1 MTFLATNLQV
11 LRKHY
16 KRTQQ
21 AVADDLRIS
30 RSSLSSY
37 ELGTLEPPAVL
48 LITMATHYG
57 ITVDRLL
64 KHDLRTLSQYYMGQL
79 ERGEDKLFY
88 LPACIHPV
96 NPPK

>member
-1 MTFLATNLQV
+1 
-11 LRKHY
+11 
-16 KRTQQ
+16 
-21 AVADDLRIS
+21 
-30 RSSLSSY
+30 
-37 ELGTLEPPAVL
+37 
-48 LITMATHYG
+48 MATHYG

>member
-1 MTFLATNLQV
+1 MTYLASNLKV
-11 LRKHY
+11 LRKHN
-16 KRTQQ
+16 KRSQ
-21 AVADDLRIS
+21 ASVAEDLRLS
-30 RSSLSSY
+30 RSVLSGH
-37 ELGTLEPPAVL
+37 ELGTAEPNAVK
-48 LITMATHYG
+48 LIAMATYYR